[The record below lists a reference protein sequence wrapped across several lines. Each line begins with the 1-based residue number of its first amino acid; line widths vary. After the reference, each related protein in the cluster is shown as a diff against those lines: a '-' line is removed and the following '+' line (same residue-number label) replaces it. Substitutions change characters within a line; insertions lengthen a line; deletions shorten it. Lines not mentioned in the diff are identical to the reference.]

1 MVRVEQIGVNN
12 LTFAKT
18 SLGEQTTTETL
29 WFNTRAQ
36 SENPRGNQKIQEH
49 YRQYD
54 DVAHLMVNY
63 TPNIK
68 TVIDN
73 THAHSI
79 TYRAKSWRIDNVY
92 EHPDRQ
98 FVTIT
103 CYRNDPATA
112 V

>member
-1 MVRVEQIGVNN
+1 MIRVEQVGINN

-18 SLGEQTTTETL
+18 NMGEQTTTEAL
-29 WFNTRAQ
+29 WFNTRAR
-36 SENPRGNQKIQEH
+36 SEKLRVDQKEQEH
-49 YRQYD
+49 FRQYD
-54 DVAHLMVNY
+54 DVVSLIVNY
-63 TPNIK
+63 TTNIK

-73 THAHSI
+73 IQAHSI
-79 TYRAKSWRIDNVY
+79 TYRAKSWRINDIY

-112 V
+112 A